1 MKRTFNFLIIL
12 TLLLLSNV
20 GYSQYSNFYNINS
33 NIKINGNVNHNIT
46 SNIREQKTITTIDYG
61 ALELANAQQ
70 EKNRIENEK
79 LLDERERYIRL
90 EIANN
95 PIKAFDYGD
104 NVSLTNKD
112 YRKVW
117 GYEGYNKVMNFL
129 GYNKFTLKFTFPH
142 KSIFKDVNGNL
153 MNFDE
158 KGITTSFDKPSG
170 RLPKY
175 VSNGEYEEYRDYI
188 DSFDVTSR
196 PLIGIERM
204 LLNVADDSAF
214 GLYHKLELSRS
225 IIAGNRGYRITKI
238 YETKFE
244 IGIKDTYICYELRN
258 GKPLRYTTDV
268 NYTANK
274 NENDFEQ
281 LEGRRH
287 FLKPLIE
294 KVIATYQVNIED

>member
-1 MKRTFNFLIIL
+1 MKPTYNFLIII
-12 TLLLLSNV
+12 TLILLSNV
-20 GYSQYSNFYNINS
+20 VYSQYSNFYNINS

-79 LLDERERYIRL
+79 FLDERERFIRL

-104 NVSLTNKD
+104 NESLTNKD
-112 YRKVW
+112 YRKAW
-117 GYEGYNKVMNFL
+117 GYEGYNKVINML
-129 GYNKFTLKFTFPH
+129 GYNKFTIKFTSPH
-142 KSIFKDVNGNL
+142 KSIFKNVKGDF

-158 KGITTSFDKPSG
+158 KGITTSFEAPTNA
-170 RLPKY
+170 LPWY
-175 VSNGEYEEYRDYI
+175 RSNGKYEEFRDYI

-204 LLNVADDSAF
+204 LKDIADDSAF

-225 IIAGNRGYRITKI
+225 IIAGNRGYRITKV

-244 IGIKDTYICYELRN
+244 IGIKDTYICFELRN
-258 GKPLRYTTDV
+258 GKPFSYTTDV

-274 NENDFEQ
+274 KENDFEQ

-294 KVIATYQVNIED
+294 KVIATYQVNIEE